1 MPTDP
6 TITRDRIYRAVDI
19 RIHTDERVMK
29 LSKPPPSGK
38 GLWYELLFGEQTT
51 IIPGLFKIGE
61 AAFAE
66 QLGWSLKAFR
76 DCWKEVQDAGLV
88 VRADWSARLVWVPN
102 ALRHNAPRNPNQILH
117 WRRTWELLPECRLK
131 QEAKQ
136 FIEQFLKQFKDSF
149 AEQFAKVSAGTPGL
163 CSSREPCNQEAVSSK
178 QEDPVDRSKSGESEG
193 RELTACE
200 SVDNSTLE
208 GLTEAQKTEVQR
220 LLKANR
226 PTEAIAL
233 IASLR
238 ATGDKTRPTG
248 ATA

>member
-1 MPTDP
+1 MATDLA
-6 TITRDRIYRAVDI
+6 ISRDRIYRQVDI

-76 DCWKEVQDAGLV
+76 DCWKEVQDAGLI

-117 WRRTWELLPECRLK
+117 WRRTWELLPECTLK

-136 FIEQFLKQFKDSF
+136 FIEQFLKQFKGSF
-149 AEQFAKVSAGTPGL
+149 LEQFAKVSASTPAL
-163 CSSREPCNQEAVSSK
+163 CSSREPCNQEAVSS
-178 QEDPVDRSKSGESEG
+178 DLRNVVSSRGGVWGGEP
-193 RELTACE
+193 TPCE
-200 SVDNSTLE
+200 SVDNSAVDAANIPETDKIQLRALLKSGRFAE
-208 GLTEAQKTEVQR
+208 ATVFFSSLREAQ
-220 LLKANR
+220 
-226 PTEAIAL
+226 
-233 IASLR
+233 
-238 ATGDKTRPTG
+238 DKTRLAG
-248 ATA
+248 GG